1 MEAGV
6 VVPSSAALYLS
17 SSGVFA
23 LANFALQ
30 LVAWHVYESNLRFL
44 RWIPGKV
51 MEEFSFFPKENEVM
65 HKLPYK
71 VGLT

>member
-6 VVPSSAALYLS
+6 VVPSAAALHLS
-17 SSGVFA
+17 SAGVFT
-23 LANFALQ
+23 LVNFALK
-30 LVAWHVYESNLRFL
+30 LVAWHVYESSLRFL

-51 MEEFSFFPKENEVM
+51 MEEFSFFPRENEVV
-65 HKLPYK
+65 HELPYK